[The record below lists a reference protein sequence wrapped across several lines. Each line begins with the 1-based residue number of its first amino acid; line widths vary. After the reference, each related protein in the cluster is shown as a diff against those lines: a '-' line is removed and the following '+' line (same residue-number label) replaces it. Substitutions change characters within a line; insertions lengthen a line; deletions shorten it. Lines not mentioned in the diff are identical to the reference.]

1 MLSTGRLRR
10 DDSSS
15 AAWGSSV
22 DRAGGRDGTVRR
34 VGLVLLLLSLVVVFA
49 LDVRLPDV
57 VLLPFLAVP
66 VVAAATFLPPRATTL
81 VGVAAV
87 ALGFATGVVDG
98 GLGSDD
104 YWVRLAGLLVVCFV
118 AVQLSRLATARELAL
133 AARERRY
140 RLLADNA
147 TDSVFLMDRSWII
160 SWASP
165 TVTSELGYA
174 VDELLGRHRRD
185 LVDVADRDATVQ
197 HELRTAAGLRSQYE
211 ERFVL
216 ASGASRWMSVV
227 LNPFTD
233 DLGTVT
239 GYVAAL
245 RDIDDEVTF
254 RHELDRRER
263 MFRLAMAG
271 AAEGMAVVGPDG
283 RLVEVNDVLGELVG
297 RDGAWL
303 VEHVEE
309 DLFPAEAIPSIRDV
323 RDRLRSGV
331 SGRESHP
338 RRLLRAD
345 GREIWINH
353 AIGLVR
359 DDAGAPLFYVCQ
371 YQDVTAAHVERLDLA
386 GRVNRDA
393 LTGVASRSHLLDVL
407 THTDWRDRRRGM
419 GVGLLYCD
427 IDHFKDINDTWGH
440 AVGDDVLRIVADRI
454 AVTVRDGDV
463 VGRMGG
469 DEFVVVLRGVRG
481 VEDAQAVAEKI
492 RAAVVQPISAGGQT
506 VTCSLSIGISLL
518 AHGDSLKDSLDHADT
533 ALYAS
538 KREGR
543 DRASVYDAL
552 VRQR

>member
-1 MLSTGRLRR
+1 MVWTGQMRHDGATAVSRG
-10 DDSSS
+10 
-15 AAWGSSV
+15 ASV
-22 DRAGGRDGTVRR
+22 DPEGLRETAVRR
-34 VGLVLLLLSLVVVFA
+34 GGFALLLLSLVVVFV

-66 VVAAATFLPPRATTL
+66 VVAAATFLPPRATSL
-81 VGVAAV
+81 VAVVAV
-87 ALGFATGVVDG
+87 ALAVVTGVIDG
-98 GLGSDD
+98 GLASDD
-104 YWVRLAGLLVVCFV
+104 YWVRLAGLLVVCVV
-118 AVQLSRLATARELAL
+118 AVQLARLATARELAL
-133 AARERRY
+133 AARERHY

-147 TDSVFLMDRSWII
+147 TDSVFLMDLNWVI

-165 TVTSELGYA
+165 TVTSQLGYD
-174 VDELLGRHRRD
+174 VDDLLGRHRRD
-185 LVDVADRDATVQ
+185 LVSAVDRDVTVQ

-211 ERFVL
+211 ERVVL
-216 ASGASRWMSVV
+216 ASGASRWMSVG

-233 DLGTVT
+233 DAGAVT
-239 GYVAAL
+239 GFVAAL

-254 RHELDRRER
+254 RRELDRSER

-271 AAEGMAVVGPDG
+271 AAEGMAVVSSDG
-283 RLVEVNDVLGELVG
+283 RFVEVNDVLGELVG
-297 RDGAWL
+297 HDAAWL
-303 VEHVEE
+303 VGRAEE
-309 DLFPAEAIPSIRDV
+309 DLFPAEAVASIRDV

-386 GRVNRDA
+386 SRVNRDA

-419 GVGLLYCD
+419 VVGLLYCD
-427 IDHFKDINDTWGH
+427 IDHFKAINDTWGH
-440 AVGDDVLRIVADRI
+440 AVGDDVLRVVADRI

-469 DEFVVVLRGVRG
+469 DEFVVVLRGVHG
-481 VEDAQAVAEKI
+481 VEDAQVVAEKV
-492 RAAVVQPISAGGQT
+492 REAVAQPMTAGGET
-506 VTCSLSIGISLL
+506 VTCSMSVGISLL

-538 KREGR
+538 KRNGR

-552 VRQR
+552 VPQR